1 VLDQFRSRF
10 EPEDYGPQVLEGVL
24 IKLMDYSTMA
34 KTNASVEAK
43 DSSANGDGVHASGVA
58 GMISEEQFRRMLC
71 RERKRSERS
80 RKHLLLMLIDGKS
93 SRPRKSESA
102 VLQKIAGVL
111 CRTIRETD
119 LAGWFEADS
128 VVGVIFTELGSTDV
142 SAAVKI
148 IESKV
153 TEGLQKAFKPIQ
165 LGSFQVSFYAFP
177 DGWEGNGHGRP
188 VDPALYPDLFEV
200 EKRKKLSLLT
210 KRVMDIAGSG
220 IALILLFP
228 VFLLLA
234 ILIRLTSSGPVFYRQ
249 QRVRQYGVP
258 FVFLKFRSMV
268 ASTDATIHRE
278 YVRNFIAGKTGQ
290 PAAEGNQK
298 AVYKITNDPRVTW
311 IGRIMRRAS
320 LDELPQF
327 WHVLTGEM
335 SLVGPRPPIP
345 YEIEAYDIWH
355 RRRLLEAKPGI
366 TGLWQVH
373 GRSKTTFDEMV
384 RLDLQYSR
392 TWSPLL
398 DLKILLQTP
407 RAVFSGDGA
416 Y

>member
-1 VLDQFRSRF
+1 MGLPSMSNRRAY
-10 EPEDYGPQVLEGVL
+10 EE
-24 IKLMDYSTMA
+24 A
-34 KTNASVEAK
+34 KTPS
-43 DSSANGDGVHASGVA
+43 DGAEDVPVGAMA

-80 RKHLLLMLIDGKS
+80 RKHLLLMLIDSKGMKH
-93 SRPRKSESA
+93 RKGDA
-102 VLQKIAGVL
+102 ALMGKIAGVL
-111 CRTIRETD
+111 DQAIRETD
-119 LAGWFEADS
+119 LAGWFETGS
-128 VVGVIFTELGSTDV
+128 VLGVIFTELGGTDV

-153 TEGLQKAFKPIQ
+153 TTGLQKVFRPAQ
-165 LGSFQVSFYAFP
+165 LSNFQLSFYAFP

-188 VDPALYPDLFEV
+188 VDAALYPDLFEV
-200 EKRKKLSLLT
+200 EKKKKLSLLI
-210 KRVMDIAGSG
+210 KRVMDSVGSAA
-220 IALILLFP
+220 ALIILSPACL
-228 VFLLLA
+228 VLA
-234 ILIRLTSSGPVFYRQ
+234 ALIKLTSKGPVFFRQ
-249 QRVRQYGVP
+249 ERVGQYGVP
-258 FVFLKFRSMV
+258 FVFLKFRSMRV
-268 ASTDATIHRE
+268 STDATIHKE
-278 YVRNFIAGKTGQ
+278 YVRNFIAGNV
-290 PAAEGNQK
+290 GNSGANGDEK
-298 AVYKITNDPRVTW
+298 VVYKITNDPRVTW
-311 IGRIMRRAS
+311 VGKIMRRTS
-320 LDELPQF
+320 LDEVPQF
-327 WHVLTGEM
+327 WNVLMGEM

-392 TWSPLL
+392 TWSPML

>member
-1 VLDQFRSRF
+1 MGLPSMSNQRAYEEVRTPS
-10 EPEDYGPQVLEGVL
+10 
-24 IKLMDYSTMA
+24 
-34 KTNASVEAK
+34 
-43 DSSANGDGVHASGVA
+43 NGAEMVPAGVA
-58 GMISEEQFRRMLC
+58 AGMMSEEQFRRMLC

-80 RKHLLLMLIDGKS
+80 RKHLLLMLIDSKGMKH
-93 SRPRKSESA
+93 RKGDAALMS
-102 VLQKIAGVL
+102 KIASVL
-111 CRTIRETD
+111 NDTIRETD
-119 LAGWFEADS
+119 LAGWFETGA
-128 VVGVIFTELGSTDV
+128 VLGVIFTELGVTDV

-153 TEGLQKAFKPIQ
+153 TTGLQKAFKPTQ
-165 LGSFQVSFYAFP
+165 LGNFQLSFYAFP

-188 VDPALYPDLFEV
+188 VDAALYPDLFEV
-200 EKRKKLSLLT
+200 EKKKKLSLLI
-210 KRVMDIAGSG
+210 KRVMDFGGSAAALLVLSPAFLALA
-220 IALILLFP
+220 ALIK
-228 VFLLLA
+228 
-234 ILIRLTSSGPVFYRQ
+234 LTSEGPIFFRQ
-249 QRVRQYGVP
+249 QRVGQFGVP
-258 FVFLKFRSMV
+258 FAFLKFRSMV
-268 ASTDATIHRE
+268 VSTDATIHKE
-278 YVRNFIAGKTGQ
+278 FVRKFIAGQ
-290 PAAEGNQK
+290 AADLGSRGNEK
-298 AVYKITNDPRVTW
+298 VVYKITNDPRVTW
-311 IGRIMRRAS
+311 IGKIMRRTS
-320 LDELPQF
+320 LDEIPQF
-327 WHVLTGEM
+327 WNVLVGKM

-373 GRSKTTFDEMV
+373 GRSKTTFDDMV